1 MDWYLGFF
9 RFFFLW
15 GHFFGF
21 LSEFDGLC
29 CSRRWRDK
37 LIKFCR
43 IKSYYTK
50 IMKNAI
56 ATHLCS
62 KNMSYYLDVNSLE
75 LWGEFENSYNIQLNC
90 CRIKNFGID
99 VKPWM
104 NVLNIVYFQKKTIA
118 IQWTDIQGFFNFF
131 FWACKFS
138 AYFQNLMGSAAV
150 EDEEIERRHFARL
163 KFIIIEQNIVL
174 LHGIL
179 AALGKTGYSMH
190 SSPFEASILELRPH
204 CCGRRYCPR

>member
-9 RFFFLW
+9 WFFFLW
-15 GHFFGF
+15 VHFFGF

-43 IKSYYTK
+43 IKIHHTK

-62 KNMSYYLDVNSLE
+62 KYMSYYVHVNSLE
-75 LWGEFENSYNIQLNC
+75 LWGELENSYNIQLNC

-118 IQWTDIQGFFNFF
+118 IQWTDIQSFFNFF
-131 FWACKFS
+131 SEQANF
-138 AYFQNLMGSAAV
+138 
-150 EDEEIERRHFARL
+150 RHIFR
-163 KFIIIEQNIVL
+163 IWWVVL
-174 LHGIL
+174 Q
-179 AALGKTGYSMH
+179 
-190 SSPFEASILELRPH
+190 
-204 CCGRRYCPR
+204 